1 MLMSTYGNLNLYPPS
16 DTVLK
21 IFMLGGV
28 SYNIGFYLFFSKI
41 HASDTITIEDFRL
54 SDKQSKIVLYV
65 EILLLFYYTSKAF
78 VILRYLA
85 SGNTYDAIRS
95 LYFSSTNFTSVFE
108 ELFVMFIADPIVLL
122 TSLFVAISFFK
133 QIFSKRCMLIMIINI
148 FLRSFISGGRTT
160 IFELGVILLVC
171 IFIFGT
177 NNKRMKKKVV
187 WALGLLFLLMFAG
200 ASISSHRHG
209 DEGSFITIAASNVIE
224 YFVGSFSFFDALLAD
239 NAVVEPTYGLTT
251 LGGITDIFIHIFHF
265 LGLSNT
271 PLSYTHVGSV
281 LADFRE
287 IGPGNYYNA
296 MPTMYYFFYTD
307 FRLLG
312 VLVFPL
318 LFGCVSAISYK
329 KLLEKKSLIHFI
341 LYMMIIILVVESCFN
356 WQFERIHFFMAIVYT
371 LTLVSNNRNYTS
383 L

>member
-16 DTVLK
+16 DTVLQ

-28 SYNIGFYLFFSKI
+28 SYNIGFYLFFPKKQ
-41 HASDTITIEDFRL
+41 ASDTITIADFRI
-54 SDKQSKIVLYV
+54 SDKQSKIVLFV
-65 EILLLFYYTSKAF
+65 EILLLFYYISKAF

-95 LYFSSTNFTSVFE
+95 LYFSNTNFTSVFE
-108 ELFVMFIADPIVLL
+108 ELFVMFIADPIILL
-122 TSLFVAISFFK
+122 TSIFVALSFFK
-133 QIFSKRCMLIMIINI
+133 QIFSKRCMFIMILNI
-148 FLRSFISGGRTT
+148 LLRSFISGGRTT

-177 NNKRMKKKVV
+177 INKGMKKKVV
-187 WALGLLFLLMFAG
+187 RAIGLLFLLVFAG

-281 LADFRE
+281 LAEFRE
-287 IGPGNYYNA
+287 IGPGEYYNA

-307 FRLLG
+307 FRLIG
-312 VLVFPL
+312 VLIFPL
-318 LFGCVSAISYK
+318 IFGCVSAISYK
-329 KLLEKKSLIHFI
+329 KLLEKKRVIHFI

-371 LTLVSNNRNYTS
+371 LS
-383 L
+383 LLSKKRIISSF